1 MSSLLLMIQFMTR
14 YPIPLQIDFTVD
26 RFVQGMKWMPI
37 VGFLVGLP
45 AAVILYLCFPY
56 FGVEVSTFLALV
68 VLITVTGG
76 LHLDGIGDSADG
88 LFCYRPRERVLEIMR
103 DSTLGTNGVVAVV
116 LTILLKFITLKNIP
130 LAGSVT
136 ALLCAPVI
144 GRMAITWH
152 AAVATYARQQSGMGE
167 FTDRVGLSQAVAAT
181 LCSLVVTSLVLFFV
195 GMSLVSAIWFLAAL
209 HGIAI
214 VVAVAFAYYL
224 QYRIGGITGDTIGA
238 TIELSEMLSFLYFL
252 LAWDFLI

>member
-14 YPIPLQIDFTVD
+14 YPIPVQIDFTVD

-45 AAVILYLCFPY
+45 AAVLLYLCFPY
-56 FGVEVSTFLALV
+56 FGGEVSTFLALI

-76 LHLDGIGDSADG
+76 LHLDGMGDSADG
-88 LFCYRPRERVLEIMR
+88 LFCYRSKERVLEIMR

-136 ALLCAPVI
+136 ALLCAPVL

-152 AAVATYARQQSGMGE
+152 TTVASYAREQSGMGS
-167 FTDRVGLSQAVAAT
+167 FTDRVGLPQALTAT
-181 LCSLVVTSLVLFFV
+181 VCSLLLTSIVFYFT
-195 GMSLVSAIWFLAAL
+195 GMSLVSAIWSLVIL

-214 VVAVAFAYYL
+214 ALAVGFAFYL
-224 QYRIGGITGDTIGA
+224 QHRIGGITGDTIGA
-238 TIELSEMLSFLYFL
+238 TIELSEMTSFLFFL
-252 LAWDFLI
+252 LAWDFLV

>member
-14 YPIPLQIDFTVD
+14 YPVPLQIEFTVD

-45 AAVILYLCFPY
+45 AAVILYLCSPY
-56 FGVEVSTFLALV
+56 FGVEVSSFLALV

-76 LHLDGIGDSADG
+76 LHLDGMGDTADG
-88 LFCYRPRERVLEIMR
+88 LFSYRPRERVLEIMR

-130 LAGSVT
+130 FAGGMT
-136 ALLCAPVI
+136 ALFCAPI
-144 GRMAITWH
+144 LSRMAITWH
-152 AAVATYARQQSGMGE
+152 AAVATYAREQSGMGE
-167 FTDRVGLSQAVAAT
+167 FTDRVGLPQALTAT
-181 LCSLVVTSLVLFFV
+181 VCSLVLTSLVLSFTD
-195 GMSLVSAIWFLAAL
+195 MSLASVIWSLTIL

-214 VVAVAFAYYL
+214 ALAVSFAFYL

-238 TIELSEMLSFLYFL
+238 TIELSEMLSFLFFL